1 MNRAP
6 RLAGVAGCL
15 LAGLGVVLGAFGA
28 RALGD
33 RLGAD
38 AMAIWQTA
46 VQDQFLHAIGLGLV
60 AALASRRASTAAP
73 LASRGFFAGIVLFS
87 GSLYALALGAPRG
100 LGMLTPVGGVAFV
113 FGWIA
118 LAFSIAR
125 ADSPLP

>member
-28 RALGD
+28 HALRD

-46 VQDQFLHAIGLGLV
+46 VQYQFLHAIGLVL
-60 AALASRRASTAAP
+60 AAAISSRRAGRAATFSS
-73 LASRGFFAGIVLFS
+73 LAFLAGIVFFS